1 MLEILVETVVEPL
14 SAKTPLSAKIAVS
27 VGTSARY
34 LQKNP
39 LSAKLKVH
47 IEPLSANF
55 ADSVEVNYINK

>member
-1 MLEILVETVVEPL
+1 MPL
-14 SAKTPLSAKIAVS
+14 SVKIAVS

-34 LQKNP
+34 LQKTP